1 MNINVMN
8 LGNAIKKENQA
19 SQQDRAKAMIFFSSS
34 SIWWIKKKKEYL
46 TVKNLLTLWNSLKE
60 RFEY

>member
-1 MNINVMN
+1 MNIDVMN

-34 SIWWIKKKKEYL
+34 SIWWIKKKKRVPYS
-46 TVKNLLTLWNSLKE
+46 KKSLDLVE
-60 RFEY
+60 

>member
-1 MNINVMN
+1 MNINVMNINVMN

-34 SIWWIKKKKEYL
+34 SI
-46 TVKNLLTLWNSLKE
+46 
-60 RFEY
+60 